1 MPRLVPG
8 DLEQGMILSRPV
20 TNANGVVML
29 GEATE
34 LTAELIQKIRGMDI
48 EHVYV
53 KGASQTGVSLEDAL
67 TELDRRFKGVEEAPY
82 MNIIKRAIKEHLEC
96 LYG

>member
-1 MPRLVPG
+1 MPRLAAG
-8 DLEQGMILSRPV
+8 DLQQGMILSKPV

-34 LTAELIQKIRGMDI
+34 LTAQLIEKIRAMDI

-53 KGASQTGVSLEDAL
+53 KGAPQTGISLEEAL
-67 TELDRRFKGVEEAPY
+67 AELDRRFKGVEEAPH
-82 MNIIKRAIKEHLEC
+82 MKTIKRAIREHLEC
-96 LYG
+96 LYE